1 MLCRM
6 VPVPLLTRSPCFRCG
21 RLPICGH
28 EAAPKPFG
36 LSDPEAG
43 EHQVYTRAD
52 YRACIQRGEAACSDA
67 CLRLRLSGLVDARTA
82 QDVQQTVISLVTG
95 ILEDRLI
102 QFLHR

>member
-6 VPVPLLTRSPCFRCG
+6 VRVPLLTRSPCFRFG

-28 EAAPKPFG
+28 EAAPKPFA
-36 LSDPEAG
+36 LSDPDAWGARSTREQTTERASSAAG
-43 EHQVYTRAD
+43 RPVQMV
-52 YRACIQRGEAACSDA
+52 
-67 CLRLRLSGLVDARTA
+67 CLQLRLSGLVDARTA